1 MEKSSH
7 EAALLAGIRSGRQ
20 LACWAQAVKV
30 IELLAV
36 ILCHSVV
43 GVCIMAVTIIDLI
56 AGTHWLGKIRQQDR
70 GKYDN
75 RR

>member
-7 EAALLAGIRSGRQ
+7 DAALLAGSRSSRQ

-36 ILCHSVV
+36 VLCHSIV

-70 GKYDN
+70 GKW
-75 RR
+75 

>member
-1 MEKSSH
+1 VEKSSH
-7 EAALLAGIRSGRQ
+7 DAALLAGSRSSRQ

-36 ILCHSVV
+36 ILCHSFV
-43 GVCIMAVTIIDLI
+43 GACIMAVTIIDLI

-70 GKYDN
+70 GKW
-75 RR
+75 

>member
-7 EAALLAGIRSGRQ
+7 DAALLAGSRSSRQ

-36 ILCHSVV
+36 VLCHSIV
-43 GVCIMAVTIIDLI
+43 GVCIMTVTIIDLI
-56 AGTHWLGKIRQQDR
+56 AGTCWLGKIRQQDR
-70 GKYDN
+70 GKW
-75 RR
+75 